1 VFNYLGTL
9 PESSVNR
16 IIVIAPGGS
25 DGGNQY
31 PVSGAMDCQRTCF
44 PCCARSAYRGSTR
57 RRRSRPDDACA
68 RLKSL
73 MFEFMPEDQAARIAT
88 VLIQVAADLRRR
100 LSRMHEPTEWH
111 LELADWLSTLEML
124 LHDLVI

>member
-1 VFNYLGTL
+1 MV
-9 PESSVNR
+9 R
-16 IIVIAPGGS
+16 
-25 DGGNQY
+25 
-31 PVSGAMDCQRTCF
+31 
-44 PCCARSAYRGSTR
+44 ARA
-57 RRRSRPDDACA
+57 
-68 RLKSL
+68 LKSL